1 MSINNAINF
10 LKKFCLE
17 RLNQEF
23 NKNYKDFNPHQFLQ
37 NYHDF
42 LMYAGYY
49 HFGIVRIGAYLI
61 WSALIKYLEDLQG
74 EDEFQ
79 VKKGAFLGNW
89 YYKQANKNG
98 FTPEKLILI
107 NSNKKPTQRYK
118 DMRKQVES
126 FPKTPIIIDVDFPK
140 DDKSYF
146 HEIDFLGLKASK
158 MVFVL
163 LINS

>member
-49 HFGIVRIGAYLI
+49 HFGIVRTGAYLI
-61 WSALIKYLEDLQG
+61 WRALIKYLEDLQG

-89 YYKQANKNG
+89 CYK
-98 FTPEKLILI
+98 
-107 NSNKKPTQRYK
+107 
-118 DMRKQVES
+118 
-126 FPKTPIIIDVDFPK
+126 
-140 DDKSYF
+140 
-146 HEIDFLGLKASK
+146 
-158 MVFVL
+158 
-163 LINS
+163 